1 MFFIFIRI
9 IILKKHERLVLKLEE
24 KLPIGT
30 AKVHIAFSG
39 ILNDYMQGFYR
50 SKYFIDGEER
60 YMATTQFESTD
71 ARLAFPCWDEPAL
84 KARFRVIL
92 TTPVGFTASSNM
104 PILKKSTVCQQGVK
118 KVIYEFDESPIMSTY
133 LLAFVIGEF
142 DCISE
147 YTKEGVCV
155 NCYTPI
161 GKSAWGE
168 FALKVGVHAVSYYNV
183 RNCKEV
189 DV

>member
-1 MFFIFIRI
+1 MNRI
-9 IILKKHERLVLKLEE
+9 IVLKKSERLVLKLEE
-24 KLPIGT
+24 NLPVGPLSIHIGF
-30 AKVHIAFSG
+30 AG

-60 YMATTQFESTD
+60 YMGTTQFESTD

-92 TTPVGFTASSNM
+92 TTPLNFTAVSNM
-104 PILKKSTVCQQGVK
+104 PVLQKKTVEKHGEK
-118 KVIYEFDESPIMSTY
+118 KVVYEFDESPIMSTY

-142 DCISE
+142 DCISA

-155 NCYTPI
+155 N
-161 GKSAWGE
+161 W
-168 FALKVGVHAVSYYNV
+168 
-183 RNCKEV
+183 
-189 DV
+189 

>member
-1 MFFIFIRI
+1 M
-9 IILKKHERLVLKLEE
+9 
-24 KLPIGT
+24 PIGT
-30 AKVHIAFSG
+30 AIVHIAFSG

-50 SKYFIDGEER
+50 SKYFVDGEER

-84 KARFRVIL
+84 KARFSVIL
-92 TTPVGFTASSNM
+92 TAPVGFTASSNM
-104 PILKKSTVCQQGVK
+104 PILKKKTVCKQGEK

-142 DCISE
+142 DCISA
-147 YTKEGVCV
+147 YTKEGVLV
-155 NCYTPI
+155 NCYTPL

-168 FALKVGVHAVSYYNV
+168 FALKAGVHAISYYTV
-183 RNCKEV
+183 STHSDS